1 VVTTFTL
8 DELDA
13 AAVFEVVAL
22 VALVAVAAFVFVVVW
37 LALLVPEPADSTAI
51 ALLVPATPISASSK
65 VATRAR

>member
-22 VALVAVAAFVFVVVW
+22 VALVAFVFVVVW